1 MNVHVPTREKVRY
14 HAARWVW
21 VLVLALVA
29 HVSFPSSAA
38 DVAPLL
44 EPGARTD
51 KEIIAPFNFV
61 VSKSEDELQRESEE
75 LAASAKPIYEFR
87 QHAYDSATTTMA
99 AFFSA
104 VDAAADQ
111 GPQAV
116 IRAAGEFGVPV
127 NLQEAAYLTKGGKRR
142 ALQQALVRLFDR
154 TLAQGV
160 TGPGVLTVEQSRELI
175 VRRGSSESSVQRD
188 QVLTFAQ
195 YLNRAK
201 QLHPDAGSSVGDVLY
216 LKLVR
221 QFFRPTLIPKQLETE
236 RRRNELRGSVD
247 PSKYIVRAGDRIV
260 GPHEIVTNEAHER
273 LVALHQELLRRGAA
287 TTYSI
292 RGVLGPLLRDALI
305 IAIFWV
311 LLLFYRRETY
321 TDLKQVALIGG
332 LFAALL
338 GQAGLVARFY
348 PLHPEIIFMP
358 FLAMM
363 MTVLFNGRVSMIA
376 AMILSVVIGLQ
387 PVFHDLPATF
397 LCVVGGVTAALSVK
411 TLRSRSNFYAPVL
424 IIAAGYLSGALALGL
439 ASGWPIEEIG
449 LRGLWGALNGLV
461 SAGLTFFLLPV
472 AESVTHITTDL
483 TLLELS
489 DPSRPLLRRLSLE
502 APGTYAHS
510 VAMANLVEAAC
521 NRIGAN
527 GLLGRVGCYY
537 HDIGKVKNP
546 LYFVENQIP
555 GNNPHDR
562 LKPLQS
568 AQIIKAHVTDGLALA
583 READLP
589 DALAAFIPEHHGT
602 TEITYFLDKAKKIDG
617 AQARN
622 PEDFRYPGP
631 KPRSMET
638 AIAMIADSVE
648 AALRVLDDLTP
659 QKIEEA
665 IDHIVRTKVNAGQL
679 DEAPL
684 TLQQIEQVK
693 AAFLVVLSGMYHNR
707 IDYPES
713 SGGIGA
719 AWQPPPATARTSR

>member
-1 MNVHVPTREKVRY
+1 MQLPTQDTVRY
-14 HAARWVW
+14 HLVRWVW
-21 VLVLALVA
+21 VPALALVA
-29 HVSFPSSAA
+29 QIAFPSSSA

-44 EPGARTD
+44 EPGAQSD
-51 KEIIAPFNFV
+51 KEIVAPFNFV
-61 VSKSEDELQRESEE
+61 VNKSEDELQREAEE
-75 LAASAKPIYEFR
+75 LAATAKPIYEFR
-87 QHAYDSATTTMA
+87 QHAYDSTATTMA

-111 GPQAV
+111 GPQA
-116 IRAAGEFGVPV
+116 IIHAASDYGVP
-127 NLQEAAYLTKGGKRR
+127 LTPQEAAYLSKGGKRR
-142 ALQQALVRLFDR
+142 PLEQALDRLSDR

-160 TGPGVLTVEQSRELI
+160 TGPGVLQGEQSRELI
-175 VRRGSSESSVQRD
+175 VRRGSTESSVQRD

-221 QFFRPTLIPKQLETE
+221 QFFRPTLIPKPLETE

-260 GPHEIVTNEAHER
+260 GAHEVVTNEAHER
-273 LVALHQELLRRGAA
+273 LLTLHQELLRRGAA

-292 RGVLGPLLRDALI
+292 RGVIGPLLRDSLI
-305 IAIFWV
+305 IVIFWV
-311 LLLFYRRETY
+311 LLVFYRRETY
-321 TDLKQVALIGG
+321 RDLRQVVPIGT
-332 LFAALL
+332 LFAILL
-338 GQAGLVARFY
+338 TQAGMVARFY
-348 PLHPEIIFMP
+348 PAHPEIIFKP

-376 AMILSVVIGLQ
+376 AMILAVVIGQQ
-387 PVFHDLPATF
+387 PVFHDVPATF

-424 IIAAGYLSGALALGL
+424 IIVAGYLAGALALGL

-489 DPSRPLLRRLSLE
+489 DPSRPLLRRLSVE

-546 LYFVENQIP
+546 QYFVENQIP

-583 READLP
+583 ADADLP
-589 DALAAFIPEHHGT
+589 DAVAAFIPEHHGT

-617 AQARN
+617 NQTRN
-622 PEDFRYPGP
+622 IEDFTYPGP

-638 AIAMIADSVE
+638 AISMIADSVE
-648 AALRVLDDLTP
+648 AALRVLEDLTP

-665 IDHIVRTKVNAGQL
+665 IHHIVRTKVNAGQL
-679 DEAPL
+679 DQAPL

-693 AAFLVVLSGMYHNR
+693 QAFLVVLSGMYHNR

-713 SGGIGA
+713 SGGISA
-719 AWQPPPATARTSR
+719 AWQPPPETARSSR

>member
-1 MNVHVPTREKVRY
+1 MSALRGDTLRY

-21 VLVLALVA
+21 VPFMALVA
-29 HVSFPSSAA
+29 HVAFPSSAA

-44 EPGARTD
+44 EPGARAD

-61 VSKSEDELQRESEE
+61 VNKSEDELQRESEE

-87 QHAYDSATTTMA
+87 QSAYDSSATTLA
-99 AFFSA
+99 AFFTA
-104 VDAAADQ
+104 VDAVADR
-111 GPQAV
+111 GPPAIIQA
-116 IRAAGEFGVPV
+116 GGDFGVLITP
-127 NLQEAAYLTKGGKRR
+127 QEAAYLAKGGKRH
-142 ALQQALVRLFDR
+142 ALEQALERLFDR

-160 TGPGVLTVEQSRELI
+160 TGPGVLQVEQSRELI
-175 VRRGSSESSVQRD
+175 VRRGSTESSVQRD

-195 YLNRAK
+195 YLSRAK
-201 QLHPDAGSSVGDVLY
+201 QLHPDPGSSVADVLY

-221 QFFRPTLIPKQLETE
+221 QFFRATLIPKLLETE

-260 GPHEIVTNEAHER
+260 APHEVVTNEAHER

-287 TTYSI
+287 TTYSV
-292 RGVLGPLLRDALI
+292 RGVVGPLLRDILI
-305 IAIFWV
+305 LSIFWA

-321 TDLKQVALIGG
+321 GDPRQVALIGS
-332 LFAALL
+332 LFAVLL
-338 GQAGLVARFY
+338 VQAGIVARSY
-348 PLHPEIIFMP
+348 PMHPEVIFMP
-358 FLAMM
+358 FVAMM

-376 AMILSVVIGLQ
+376 ALILSVVIGLQ
-387 PVFHDLPATF
+387 PVFHDVPALF
-397 LCVVGGVTAALSVK
+397 LCIVGGVTAALTVR

-424 IIAAGYLSGALALGL
+424 IIAAGYLAGALALGL
-439 ASGWPIEEIG
+439 ASGWPIEEIA
-449 LRGLWGALNGLV
+449 LRGLLGAVNGLV

-537 HDIGKVKNP
+537 HDVGKVKNP
-546 LYFVENQIP
+546 MYFVENQIP

-583 READLP
+583 ADAQLP
-589 DALAAFIPEHHGT
+589 DSVAAFIPEHHGT
-602 TEITYFLDKAKKIDG
+602 TEITYFLDKAKKNDG
-617 AQARN
+617 GQPRK
-622 PEDFRYPGP
+622 PDDFMYPGP
-631 KPRSMET
+631 RPRSMET

-648 AALRVLDDLTP
+648 AALRVLEDLTP

-693 AAFLVVLSGMYHNR
+693 QAFLVVLSGMYHNR

-719 AWQPPPATARTSR
+719 TWQPAAAR

>member
-1 MNVHVPTREKVRY
+1 MKLPTQENVRY
-14 HAARWVW
+14 HLVRWVW
-21 VLVLALVA
+21 VPALALVA
-29 HVSFPSSAA
+29 YVAFPSGSA

-44 EPGARTD
+44 EPGAQSD
-51 KEIIAPFNFV
+51 KDVVAPFNFV
-61 VSKSEDELQRESEE
+61 VNKSEDELQREAEE
-75 LAASAKPIYEFR
+75 LAATAKPIYEFR
-87 QHAYDSATTTMA
+87 QRAYDSTATTMA

-104 VDAAADQ
+104 VDAAGDQ
-111 GPQAV
+111 GPQA
-116 IRAAGEFGVPV
+116 IIHAASDYNVP
-127 NLQEAAYLTKGGKRR
+127 LTPQEAAYLGKGGKRR
-142 ALQQALVRLFDR
+142 ALEQALQKLFDR

-160 TGPGVLTVEQSRELI
+160 TGPGVLQGEQSRELI
-175 VRRGSSESSVQRD
+175 VRRGSTESSVQRD

-221 QFFRPTLIPKQLETE
+221 QFFRPTLIPKPLETE

-260 GPHEIVTNEAHER
+260 GANEVVTNEAHER
-273 LVALHQELLRRGAA
+273 LVTLHQELLRRGAA

-292 RGVLGPLLRDALI
+292 RGVIGPLLRDSLI

-311 LLLFYRRETY
+311 LLVFYRRETY
-321 TDLKQVALIGG
+321 RDLGQVSLIGG
-332 LFAALL
+332 LFAILL
-338 GQAGLVARFY
+338 TQAGMVARSY
-348 PLHPEIIFMP
+348 SAHPEIIFMP

-376 AMILSVVIGLQ
+376 AMILAVVVGLQ
-387 PVFHDLPATF
+387 PVFHDEPATF

-424 IIAAGYLSGALALGL
+424 IIVAGYLAGALALGL

-489 DPSRPLLRRLSLE
+489 DPSRPLLRRLSVE

-546 LYFVENQIP
+546 QYFVENQIP

-568 AQIIKAHVTDGLALA
+568 AQIIKAHVSDGLALA
-583 READLP
+583 ADADLP
-589 DALAAFIPEHHGT
+589 DAVAAFIPEHHGT

-617 AQARN
+617 NQTRN
-622 PEDFRYPGP
+622 IEDFTYPGP
-631 KPRSMET
+631 RPRSMET
-638 AIAMIADSVE
+638 AISMIADSVE
-648 AALRVLDDLTP
+648 AALRVLEDLTP

-665 IDHIVRTKVNAGQL
+665 IHHIVRTKVNAGQL
-679 DEAPL
+679 DQAPL

-693 AAFLVVLSGMYHNR
+693 QAFLVVLSGMYHNR

-713 SGGIGA
+713 SGGISA
-719 AWQPPPATARTSR
+719 AWQPPPETARSSR

>member
-1 MNVHVPTREKVRY
+1 MKLPTREKIRY
-14 HAARWVW
+14 HATRWVW
-21 VLVLALVA
+21 VPFLALVA
-29 HVSFPSSAA
+29 HVSFPSGAA

-44 EPGARTD
+44 EPGARSD
-51 KEIIAPFNFV
+51 KEIVAPFNFV
-61 VSKSEDELQRESEE
+61 VNKSEDELQREAEE

-87 QHAYDSATTTMA
+87 QRAYDSTATTMA
-99 AFFSA
+99 AFFTA

-111 GPQAV
+111 GQQA
-116 IRAAGEFGVPV
+116 IISAAGEFGVPV
-127 NLQEAAYLTKGGKRR
+127 TPQEAAYLSKGGKRR
-142 ALQQALVRLFDR
+142 AVQQALQKLFDR

-160 TGPGVLTVEQSRELI
+160 TGPGVLQVEQSRELI
-175 VRRGSSESSVQRD
+175 VRRGSTESSVSRD
-188 QVLTFAQ
+188 QVLTFAH
-195 YLNRAK
+195 YLSRAK

-260 GPHEIVTNEAHER
+260 APHEVVTNEAHER

-292 RGVLGPLLRDALI
+292 RGVVGPLLRDTLLLS
-305 IAIFWV
+305 IFWV
-311 LLLFYRRETY
+311 LLVFYRRETY
-321 TDLKQVALIGG
+321 TDLRQVALIGA
-332 LFAALL
+332 LFAILL
-338 GQAGLVARFY
+338 LQAGIVARSY
-348 PLHPEIIFMP
+348 PEHPTIIFMP
-358 FLAMM
+358 FVAMM

-376 AMILSVVIGLQ
+376 AMILAVVIGLQ
-387 PVFHDLPATF
+387 PVFHDVPALF
-397 LCVVGGVTAALSVK
+397 LCLIGGVTAALSVRA
-411 TLRSRSNFYAPVL
+411 LRSRSNFYAPVL
-424 IIAAGYLSGALALGL
+424 IIAAGYLMGALALGL
-439 ASGWPIEEIG
+439 SGGWPIAEIG
-449 LRGLWGALNGLV
+449 LRGLLGALNGLV

-562 LKPLQS
+562 LKPVQS
-568 AQIIKAHVTDGLALA
+568 AQIIKAHVIDGLALA
-583 READLP
+583 AEAQLP
-589 DALAAFIPEHHGT
+589 DSVAAFIPEHHGT
-602 TEITYFLDKAKKIDG
+602 SEITYFLDKAKKIDG
-617 AQARN
+617 GQARN
-622 PEDFRYPGP
+622 PDDFVYPGP

-648 AALRVLDDLTP
+648 AALRVLEDLTP

-665 IDHIVRTKVNAGQL
+665 IDHIVKTKVNAGQL

-684 TLQQIEQVK
+684 TLRQIEQVK
-693 AAFLVVLSGMYHNR
+693 AAFLLVLSGMYHNR

-719 AWQPPPATARTSR
+719 AWQPATARR

>member
-1 MNVHVPTREKVRY
+1 MKLPTRETIRY
-14 HAARWVW
+14 HATRWVW
-21 VLVLALVA
+21 VPFLALVA
-29 HVSFPSSAA
+29 HVSFPSGAA

-44 EPGARTD
+44 EPGARSD
-51 KEIIAPFNFV
+51 KEIVAPFNFV
-61 VSKSEDELQRESEE
+61 VNKSEDELQREAEE

-87 QHAYDSATTTMA
+87 QRAYDSTATTMA
-99 AFFSA
+99 AFFTA

-111 GPQAV
+111 GQQA
-116 IRAAGEFGVPV
+116 IISAAGEFGVPV
-127 NLQEAAYLTKGGKRR
+127 TPQEAAYLSKGGKRR
-142 ALQQALVRLFDR
+142 ALQQALQKLFDR

-160 TGPGVLTVEQSRELI
+160 TGPGVLQVEQSRELI
-175 VRRGSSESSVQRD
+175 VRRGSTESSVSRD
-188 QVLTFAQ
+188 QVLTFAH
-195 YLNRAK
+195 YLSRAK

-260 GPHEIVTNEAHER
+260 APHEVVTNEAHER

-292 RGVLGPLLRDALI
+292 RGVVGPLLRDTLLLS
-305 IAIFWV
+305 IFWV
-311 LLLFYRRETY
+311 LLVFYRRETY
-321 TDLKQVALIGG
+321 TDLRQVALIGG
-332 LFAALL
+332 LFAILL
-338 GQAGLVARFY
+338 LQAGIVARSY
-348 PLHPEIIFMP
+348 PEHPTIIFMP
-358 FLAMM
+358 FVAMM

-376 AMILSVVIGLQ
+376 AMILAVVIGLQ
-387 PVFHDLPATF
+387 PVFHDVPALF
-397 LCVVGGVTAALSVK
+397 LCLIGGVTAALSVRA
-411 TLRSRSNFYAPVL
+411 LRSRSNFYAPVL
-424 IIAAGYLSGALALGL
+424 IIAAGYLMGALALGL
-439 ASGWPIEEIG
+439 SGGWPIAEIG
-449 LRGLWGALNGLV
+449 LRGLLGALNGLV

-562 LKPLQS
+562 LKPVQS
-568 AQIIKAHVTDGLALA
+568 AQIIKAHVIDGLALA
-583 READLP
+583 AEAQLP
-589 DALAAFIPEHHGT
+589 DSVAAFIPEHHGT
-602 TEITYFLDKAKKIDG
+602 SEITYFLDKAKKIDG
-617 AQARN
+617 GQARN
-622 PEDFRYPGP
+622 PDDFVYPGP

-648 AALRVLDDLTP
+648 AALRVLEDLTP

-665 IDHIVRTKVNAGQL
+665 IDHIVKTKVNAGQL

-693 AAFLVVLSGMYHNR
+693 AAFLLVLSGMYHNR

-719 AWQPPPATARTSR
+719 AWQPATARR

>member
-1 MNVHVPTREKVRY
+1 MKLPTREKIRY
-14 HAARWVW
+14 HATRWVW
-21 VLVLALVA
+21 VPFLALVA
-29 HVSFPSSAA
+29 HVSFPSGAA

-44 EPGARTD
+44 EPGARSD
-51 KEIIAPFNFV
+51 KEIVAPFNFV
-61 VSKSEDELQRESEE
+61 VNKSEDELQREAEE

-87 QHAYDSATTTMA
+87 QRAYDSTATTMA
-99 AFFSA
+99 AFFTA

-111 GPQAV
+111 GQQA
-116 IRAAGEFGVPV
+116 IISAAGEFGVPV
-127 NLQEAAYLTKGGKRR
+127 TPQEAAYLSKGGKRR
-142 ALQQALVRLFDR
+142 AVQQALQKLFDR

-160 TGPGVLTVEQSRELI
+160 TGPGILQVEQSRELI
-175 VRRGSSESSVQRD
+175 VRRGSTESSVSRD
-188 QVLTFAQ
+188 QVLTFAH
-195 YLNRAK
+195 YLSRAK

-260 GPHEIVTNEAHER
+260 APHEVVTNEAHER

-292 RGVLGPLLRDALI
+292 RGVVGPLLRDTLLLS
-305 IAIFWV
+305 IFWV
-311 LLLFYRRETY
+311 LLVFYRRETY
-321 TDLKQVALIGG
+321 TDLRQVALIGA
-332 LFAALL
+332 LFAILL
-338 GQAGLVARFY
+338 LQAGIVARSY
-348 PLHPEIIFMP
+348 PEHPTIIFMP
-358 FLAMM
+358 FVAMM

-376 AMILSVVIGLQ
+376 AMILAVVIGLQ
-387 PVFHDLPATF
+387 PVFHDVPALF
-397 LCVVGGVTAALSVK
+397 LCLIGGVTAALSVRA
-411 TLRSRSNFYAPVL
+411 LRSRSNFYAPVL
-424 IIAAGYLSGALALGL
+424 IIAAGYLMGALALGL
-439 ASGWPIEEIG
+439 SGGWPIAEIG
-449 LRGLWGALNGLV
+449 LRGLLGALNGLV

-472 AESVTHITTDL
+472 AEAVTHITTDL

-562 LKPLQS
+562 LKPVQS
-568 AQIIKAHVTDGLALA
+568 AQIIKAHVIDGLALA
-583 READLP
+583 AEAQLP
-589 DALAAFIPEHHGT
+589 DSVAAFIPEHHGT
-602 TEITYFLDKAKKIDG
+602 SEITYFLDKAKKIDG
-617 AQARN
+617 GQARN
-622 PEDFRYPGP
+622 PDDFVYPGP

-648 AALRVLDDLTP
+648 AALRVLEDLTP

-665 IDHIVRTKVNAGQL
+665 IDHIVKTKVNAGQL

-693 AAFLVVLSGMYHNR
+693 AAFLLVLSGMYHNR

-719 AWQPPPATARTSR
+719 AWQPATARR

>member
-1 MNVHVPTREKVRY
+1 MNVPTRDRVRY
-14 HAARWVW
+14 HAARWIW
-21 VLVLALVA
+21 VPFMALVA
-29 HVSFPSSAA
+29 HAAFPSSAA

-44 EPGARTD
+44 EPGARAD

-61 VSKSEDELQRESEE
+61 VNKSEDELQRESEE

-87 QHAYDSATTTMA
+87 QRVYDSSATSMA

-104 VDAAADQ
+104 ADAAAGQ
-111 GPQAV
+111 STQA
-116 IRAAGEFGVPV
+116 IIHAAADFGVALTP
-127 NLQEAAYLTKGGKRR
+127 QEGSYLAKSAKRR
-142 ALQQALVRLFDR
+142 ALQQALDKLFDR

-160 TGPGVLTVEQSRELI
+160 TGPGVLQVEQSRELI
-175 VRRGSSESSVQRD
+175 VRRGATESSVQRD
-188 QVLTFAQ
+188 QVLTWGQ

-201 QLHPDAGSSVGDVLY
+201 QLNPDPSSSVADVLY
-216 LKLVR
+216 LKLAR
-221 QFFRPTLIPKQLETE
+221 QFFRPTLTLNQAETE

-260 GPHEIVTNEAHER
+260 APNEVVTNDTHER
-273 LVALHQELLRRGAA
+273 LLALHQELLRRGAA

-292 RGVLGPLLRDALI
+292 RGVVGPLLHDMLI
-305 IAIFWV
+305 LSIFWV

-321 TDLKQVALIGG
+321 RDPRQVAL
-332 LFAALL
+332 LAALFSVL
-338 GQAGLVARFY
+338 LLQAGIVARSY
-348 PLHPEIIFMP
+348 PTHPEIVFMP
-358 FLAMM
+358 FVAMM
-363 MTVLFNGRVSMIA
+363 ATVLFNGRVSMIA
-376 AMILSVVIGLQ
+376 AMILAIVVGLQ
-387 PVFHDLPATF
+387 PVFHDVPALF
-397 LCVVGGVTAALSVK
+397 LCLIGGVTAALSVR

-424 IIAAGYLSGALALGL
+424 IIAGGYLVGALALGL
-439 ASGWPIEEIG
+439 SSGWPIEEIA
-449 LRGLWGALNGLV
+449 LRGLLGAVNGLV

-537 HDIGKVKNP
+537 HDVGKVKNP
-546 LYFVENQIP
+546 MYFVENQIP

-568 AQIIKAHVTDGLALA
+568 ALIIKAHVTDGLALA
-583 READLP
+583 AEAKLP
-589 DALAAFIPEHHGT
+589 DSVAAFIPEHHGT
-602 TEITYFLDKAKKIDG
+602 TEITYFLDKAKKTDG
-617 AQARN
+617 GQPRN
-622 PEDFRYPGP
+622 PADFTYPGP
-631 KPRSMET
+631 RPRSMET

-693 AAFLVVLSGMYHNR
+693 QAFLLVLSGMYHNR

-719 AWQPPPATARTSR
+719 TWQPATAR

>member
-1 MNVHVPTREKVRY
+1 MKLPRRDKVRY
-14 HAARWVW
+14 HAIRWAW
-21 VLVLALVA
+21 VPFLALVA
-29 HVSFPSSAA
+29 HVAFPSGAA

-44 EPGARTD
+44 EPGARSD
-51 KEIIAPFNFV
+51 KEIVAPFNFV
-61 VSKSEDELQRESEE
+61 VNKSEDELQREAEE

-87 QHAYDSATTTMA
+87 QHEYDSTATSMA

-104 VDAAADQ
+104 VDAASDQ
-111 GPQAV
+111 GPQAIV
-116 IRAAGEFGVPV
+116 NAAAQFGVPV
-127 NLQEAAYLTKGGKRR
+127 TPQEAAYLAKGGKRR
-142 ALQQALVRLFDR
+142 GLQQALDKLFDR

-160 TGPGVLTVEQSRELI
+160 TGPGVLQGEQSRDLI
-175 VRRGSSESSVQRD
+175 VRRGSTESSVQRD

-201 QLHPDAGSSVGDVLY
+201 QLHPDAGSSVGGVLY
-216 LKLVR
+216 LKMVR
-221 QFFRPTLIPKQLETE
+221 QFFRPTLVPNLPETM

-260 GPHEIVTNEAHER
+260 GAHEVVSNEAHER
-273 LVALHQELLRRGAA
+273 LVTLHQELLRRGAA

-292 RGVLGPLLRDALI
+292 RGIVGPLLRDILLI
-305 IAIFWV
+305 SIFWV
-311 LLLFYRRETY
+311 LLVFYRRETY
-321 TDLKQVALIGG
+321 SDLRQVALIGG
-332 LFAALL
+332 LFAVLL
-338 GQAGLVARFY
+338 TQGGIVARSY
-348 PLHPEIIFMP
+348 PEHPEIVFMP
-358 FLAMM
+358 FVAMM

-376 AMILSVVIGLQ
+376 AMILAAVVGLQ
-387 PVFHDLPATF
+387 PVFHDVPALF
-397 LCVVGGVTAALSVK
+397 LCLIGGVTAALSVRA
-411 TLRSRSNFYAPVL
+411 LRSRSNFYAPVL
-424 IIAAGYLSGALALGL
+424 IIAAGYLAGALSLGL
-439 ASGWPIEEIG
+439 SSGWPAEEIG
-449 LRGLWGALNGLV
+449 LRGLLGALNGLV
-461 SAGLTFFLLPV
+461 SAGLTFFFLPV
-472 AESVTHITTDL
+472 AEAITHITTDL

-583 READLP
+583 AEAQVP
-589 DALAAFIPEHHGT
+589 DSVSAFIPEHHGT
-602 TEITYFLDKAKKIDG
+602 TEITYFLDKAKKADG
-617 AQARN
+617 GQPLRHD
-622 PEDFRYPGP
+622 DFMYPGP

-648 AALRVLDDLTP
+648 AALRVL
-659 QKIEEA
+659 E
-665 IDHIVRTKVNAGQL
+665 
-679 DEAPL
+679 
-684 TLQQIEQVK
+684 
-693 AAFLVVLSGMYHNR
+693 
-707 IDYPES
+707 
-713 SGGIGA
+713 
-719 AWQPPPATARTSR
+719 

>member
-1 MNVHVPTREKVRY
+1 MKVPARDKVRY
-14 HAARWVW
+14 HAARWIW
-21 VLVLALVA
+21 VPFMALVGHA
-29 HVSFPSSAA
+29 AFPPSAA

-44 EPGARTD
+44 EPGARAG

-61 VSKSEDELQRESEE
+61 VNKSEDELQRETEE

-87 QHAYDSATTTMA
+87 QHGYDSTATTMA
-99 AFFSA
+99 AFFTA
-104 VDAAADQ
+104 VDAVADQ
-111 GPQAV
+111 GPQAI
-116 IRAAGEFGVPV
+116 IRAAEDFGVPITPP
-127 NLQEAAYLTKGGKRR
+127 EAAYLVKTGKRR
-142 ALQQALVRLFDR
+142 ALEQALGRLFDR

-160 TGPGVLTVEQSRELI
+160 TGPGVLQVEQSRELI
-175 VRRGSSESSVQRD
+175 IRRGSTESSVQRD

-201 QLHPDAGSSVGDVLY
+201 QLHPDPGSSVADVLY

-221 QFFRPTLIPKQLETE
+221 QFFRPTLVPRQLETE

-260 GPHEIVTNEAHER
+260 APHEIVSNEAHER

-292 RGVLGPLLRDALI
+292 RGVVGPLLRDSLI
-305 IAIFWV
+305 LSIFWV
-311 LLLFYRRETY
+311 LLVFYRRETY
-321 TDLKQVALIGG
+321 RDLRQVALIGA
-332 LFAALL
+332 LFSLL
-338 GQAGLVARFY
+338 VLQAGIVGRSY
-348 PLHPEIIFMP
+348 PTHPEIIFVP
-358 FLAMM
+358 FVAMM

-376 AMILSVVIGLQ
+376 AMILAVVIGLQ
-387 PVFHDLPATF
+387 PVFHDVPALF
-397 LCVVGGVTAALSVK
+397 LCVVGGVIAALSVR

-424 IIAAGYLSGALALGL
+424 LIAAGYLVGALALGL
-439 ASGWPIEEIG
+439 ASGWPIEEIA
-449 LRGLWGALNGLV
+449 LRSLLGAVNGLV

-537 HDIGKVKNP
+537 HDVGKVKNP
-546 LYFVENQIP
+546 MYFVENQIP

-583 READLP
+583 AEAQLP
-589 DALAAFIPEHHGT
+589 DSVAAFIPEHHGT
-602 TEITYFLDKAKKIDG
+602 TEITYFLDKAKKTDG
-617 AQARN
+617 GQPRN
-622 PEDFRYPGP
+622 PDDFMYPGP
-631 KPRSMET
+631 RPRSMET

-648 AALRVLDDLTP
+648 AALRVLEDLTP

-693 AAFLVVLSGMYHNR
+693 QAFLRVLSGMYHNR

-719 AWQPPPATARTSR
+719 TWQPATAR

>member
-1 MNVHVPTREKVRY
+1 MKLPSREQVRY
-14 HAARWVW
+14 HAIRWAW
-21 VLVLALVA
+21 VPFLALVA
-29 HVSFPSSAA
+29 HVAFPSGAA

-44 EPGARTD
+44 EPGARSE
-51 KEIIAPFNFV
+51 KEIVAPFNFV
-61 VSKSEDELQRESEE
+61 VNKSEDELQREAEE

-87 QHAYDSATTTMA
+87 QHAYDSTATTMT

-104 VDAAADQ
+104 VEAVADQ
-111 GPQAV
+111 GAPAIV
-116 IRAAGEFGVPV
+116 GAAAQFGVP
-127 NLQEAAYLTKGGKRR
+127 LTPQEAQYLTKGGKRR
-142 ALQQALVRLFDR
+142 ALEQALQKLFDR

-160 TGPGVLTVEQSRELI
+160 TGPGVLQVEQSRELI
-175 VRRGSSESSVQRD
+175 VRRGSTESSVSRD

-195 YLNRAK
+195 YLSRAK

-221 QFFRPTLIPKQLETE
+221 QFFRPTLVPNVGETL

-260 GPHEIVTNEAHER
+260 GAHEVVTNEAHER
-273 LVALHQELLRRGAA
+273 LVTLHQELLRRGAA

-292 RGVLGPLLRDALI
+292 RGIVGPLLRDSLLLS
-305 IAIFWV
+305 IFWV
-311 LLLFYRRETY
+311 LLVFYRRETY
-321 TDLKQVALIGG
+321 SELRQVALIGG
-332 LFAALL
+332 LFAILL
-338 GQAGLVARFY
+338 AQAGIVARSY
-348 PLHPEIIFMP
+348 PDHPTIIFMP
-358 FLAMM
+358 FVAMM

-376 AMILSVVIGLQ
+376 AMILAVVVGLQ
-387 PVFHDLPATF
+387 PVFHDVPAVF
-397 LCVVGGVTAALSVK
+397 LCLIGGVTAALSVRA
-411 TLRSRSNFYAPVL
+411 LRSRSNFYAPVL
-424 IIAAGYLSGALALGL
+424 IIAVGYLLGALALGL
-439 ASGWPIEEIG
+439 SSGWPVEEIG
-449 LRGLWGALNGLV
+449 LRGLLGALNGLV

-562 LKPLQS
+562 LKPVQS
-568 AQIIKAHVTDGLALA
+568 AQIIKAHVIDGLALA
-583 READLP
+583 AEAQLP
-589 DALAAFIPEHHGT
+589 DSVSAFIPEHHGT
-602 TEITYFLDKAKKIDG
+602 TEITYFLDKAKKTDG
-617 AQARN
+617 GQPRN
-622 PEDFRYPGP
+622 PEDFVYPGP

-665 IDHIVRTKVNAGQL
+665 IDHIVKTKVNAGQL

-719 AWQPPPATARTSR
+719 TWQPATARR

>member
-1 MNVHVPTREKVRY
+1 MNIPARDRVRY
-14 HAARWVW
+14 HAARWIW
-21 VLVLALVA
+21 VPFMALVVHA
-29 HVSFPSSAA
+29 AFPSSAA

-44 EPGARTD
+44 EPGARAD

-61 VSKSEDELQRESEE
+61 VNKSEDELQRESEE

-87 QHAYDSATTTMA
+87 QRVYDSSATTMA

-104 VDAAADQ
+104 VDAAADHNT
-111 GPQAV
+111 QA
-116 IRAAGEFGVPV
+116 IIHAAADFGVP
-127 NLQEAAYLTKGGKRR
+127 LTPQEASYLAKNGKRR
-142 ALQQALVRLFDR
+142 PLQQALEKLFDR

-160 TGPGVLTVEQSRELI
+160 TGPGVLQVEQSRELI
-175 VRRGSSESSVQRD
+175 VRRGSTESSVQRD
-188 QVLTFAQ
+188 QVLTWGQ

-201 QLHPDAGSSVGDVLY
+201 QLNPDPSSSVADVLY
-216 LKLVR
+216 LKLAR
-221 QFFRPTLIPKQLETE
+221 QFFRPTLTLNQAETE

-260 GPHEIVTNEAHER
+260 APNEVVTNDTHER
-273 LVALHQELLRRGAA
+273 LLALHQELLRRGAA

-292 RGVLGPLLRDALI
+292 RGVVGPLLRDILI
-305 IAIFWV
+305 LSIFWV

-321 TDLKQVALIGG
+321 RDLRQVALIAG
-332 LFAALL
+332 LFSVLL
-338 GQAGLVARFY
+338 LQAGIVARWY
-348 PLHPEIIFMP
+348 PTHPEIVFMP
-358 FLAMM
+358 FVAMM

-376 AMILSVVIGLQ
+376 AMILAVVVGLQ
-387 PVFHDLPATF
+387 PVFHDVPALF
-397 LCVVGGVTAALSVK
+397 LCLIGGETAALSVR

-424 IIAAGYLSGALALGL
+424 IVAGGYLAGSLALGL
-439 ASGWPIEEIG
+439 ASGWPIEEIA
-449 LRGLWGALNGLV
+449 LRGLLGAVNGLV

-537 HDIGKVKNP
+537 HDVGKVKNP
-546 LYFVENQIP
+546 MYFVENQIR

-568 AQIIKAHVTDGLALA
+568 ALIIKAHVTDGLALA
-583 READLP
+583 AEAQLP
-589 DALAAFIPEHHGT
+589 DSVAAFIPEHHGT
-602 TEITYFLDKAKKIDG
+602 TEITYFLDKAKKTDG
-617 AQARN
+617 GQPRN
-622 PEDFRYPGP
+622 PEDFMYPGP
-631 KPRSMET
+631 RPRSMET

-648 AALRVLDDLTP
+648 AALRVLEDLTP

-693 AAFLVVLSGMYHNR
+693 QAFLRVLSGMYHNR

-719 AWQPPPATARTSR
+719 TWQPATAR

>member
-1 MNVHVPTREKVRY
+1 MKLPTREKIRY
-14 HAARWVW
+14 HATRWVW
-21 VLVLALVA
+21 VPFLALVA
-29 HVSFPSSAA
+29 HVSFPSGAA

-44 EPGARTD
+44 EPGARSD
-51 KEIIAPFNFV
+51 KEIVAPFNFV
-61 VSKSEDELQRESEE
+61 VNKSEDELQREAEE

-87 QHAYDSATTTMA
+87 QRAYDSTATMMA
-99 AFFSA
+99 AFFTA

-111 GPQAV
+111 GQQA
-116 IRAAGEFGVPV
+116 IISAAGEFGVPV
-127 NLQEAAYLTKGGKRR
+127 TPQEAAYLSKGGKRR
-142 ALQQALVRLFDR
+142 ALQQALQKLFDR

-160 TGPGVLTVEQSRELI
+160 TGPGVLQVEQSHELI
-175 VRRGSSESSVQRD
+175 VRRGSTESSVSRD
-188 QVLTFAQ
+188 QVLTFAH
-195 YLNRAK
+195 YLSRAK

-260 GPHEIVTNEAHER
+260 APHEVVTNEAHER

-292 RGVLGPLLRDALI
+292 RGVVGPLLRDTLLLS
-305 IAIFWV
+305 IFWV
-311 LLLFYRRETY
+311 LLVFYRRETY
-321 TDLKQVALIGG
+321 TDLRQVALIGG
-332 LFAALL
+332 LFAILL
-338 GQAGLVARFY
+338 LQAGIVARSY
-348 PLHPEIIFMP
+348 PEHPTIIFMP
-358 FLAMM
+358 FVAMM

-376 AMILSVVIGLQ
+376 AMILAVVIGLQ
-387 PVFHDLPATF
+387 PVFHDVPALF
-397 LCVVGGVTAALSVK
+397 LCLIGGVTAALSVRA
-411 TLRSRSNFYAPVL
+411 LRSRSNFYAPVL
-424 IIAAGYLSGALALGL
+424 IIAAGYLTGALALGL
-439 ASGWPIEEIG
+439 SGGWPIAEIG
-449 LRGLWGALNGLV
+449 LRGLLGALNGLV

-562 LKPLQS
+562 LKPVQS
-568 AQIIKAHVTDGLALA
+568 AQIIKAHVIDGLALA
-583 READLP
+583 AEAQLP
-589 DALAAFIPEHHGT
+589 DSVAAFIPEHHGT
-602 TEITYFLDKAKKIDG
+602 SEITYFLDKAKKIDG
-617 AQARN
+617 GQARN
-622 PEDFRYPGP
+622 PDDFVYPGP

-648 AALRVLDDLTP
+648 AALRVLEDLTP

-665 IDHIVRTKVNAGQL
+665 IDHIVKTKVNAGQL

-684 TLQQIEQVK
+684 TLRQIEQVK
-693 AAFLVVLSGMYHNR
+693 AAFLLVLSGMYHNR

-719 AWQPPPATARTSR
+719 AWQPATARR

>member
-1 MNVHVPTREKVRY
+1 MKLPTREKIRY
-14 HAARWVW
+14 HATRWVW
-21 VLVLALVA
+21 VPFLALVA
-29 HVSFPSSAA
+29 HVSFPSGGA

-44 EPGARTD
+44 EPGARAD
-51 KEIIAPFNFV
+51 KEIVAPFNFV
-61 VSKSEDELQRESEE
+61 VNKSEDEVQREAEE
-75 LAASAKPIYEFR
+75 LAATAKPIYEFR
-87 QHAYDSATTTMA
+87 QRAYDSSATTMA

-104 VDAAADQ
+104 IDAVSDR
-111 GPQAV
+111 GPQA
-116 IRAAGEFGVPV
+116 IIHAGADYGIP
-127 NLQEAAYLTKGGKRR
+127 LTPQEAGYLSKGGKRR
-142 ALQQALVRLFDR
+142 AFEQALERLFDR
-154 TLAQGV
+154 TLAEGV
-160 TGPGVLTVEQSRELI
+160 AGPGVLQGEQSRELI
-175 VRRGSSESSVQRD
+175 VRRGSTESSVLRD
-188 QVLTFAQ
+188 QALTFNQ

-201 QLHPDAGSSVGDVLY
+201 TLHPDPGSSVGDVLY

-221 QFFRPTLIPKQLETE
+221 QFFRPTLIPKPLETE

-260 GPHEIVTNEAHER
+260 GAHEVVTNEAHER
-273 LVALHQELLRRGAA
+273 LVTLHQELLRRGAA

-292 RGVLGPLLRDALI
+292 RGVIGPLLRDSLI

-311 LLLFYRRETY
+311 LLVFYRRETY
-321 TDLKQVALIGG
+321 RDLRQVSLMGG
-332 LFAALL
+332 LFAVLL
-338 GQAGLVARFY
+338 TQAGLVARFY
-348 PLHPEIIFMP
+348 PTHPEVIFMP

-376 AMILSVVIGLQ
+376 AMILSVVIGQQ
-387 PVFHDLPATF
+387 PVLHDVPATF

-424 IIAAGYLSGALALGL
+424 IIAAGYLAGALALGL
-439 ASGWPIEEIG
+439 SSGWPVGEIA
-449 LRGLWGALNGLV
+449 LRGLGGALNGLV

-472 AESVTHITTDL
+472 AEAITHITTDL

-546 LYFVENQIP
+546 QYFVENQIP

-583 READLP
+583 AEAHLP
-589 DALAAFIPEHHGT
+589 DAVAAFIPEHHGT
-602 TEITYFLDKAKKIDG
+602 TEITYFLDKAKKVDG
-617 AQARN
+617 GQIRD
-622 PEDFRYPGP
+622 PQDFVYPGP

-638 AIAMIADSVE
+638 AISMIADSVE
-648 AALRVLDDLTP
+648 AALRVLEDLTP
-659 QKIEEA
+659 QKISEA
-665 IDHIVRTKVNAGQL
+665 IAHIVRTKVNAGQF

-693 AAFLVVLSGMYHNR
+693 AAFMVVLSGMYHNR

-713 SGGIGA
+713 SGGISA
-719 AWQPPPATARTSR
+719 AWHSAAAR

>member
-1 MNVHVPTREKVRY
+1 MKLPTREKIRY
-14 HAARWVW
+14 HATRWVW
-21 VLVLALVA
+21 VPFLALVA
-29 HVSFPSSAA
+29 HVSFPSGAA

-44 EPGARTD
+44 EPGARSD
-51 KEIIAPFNFV
+51 KEIVAPFNFV
-61 VSKSEDELQRESEE
+61 VNKSEDELQREAEE

-87 QHAYDSATTTMA
+87 QRAYDSTATTMA
-99 AFFSA
+99 AFFTA

-111 GPQAV
+111 GQQA
-116 IRAAGEFGVPV
+116 IISAAGEFGVPV
-127 NLQEAAYLTKGGKRR
+127 TPQEAAYLSKGGKRR
-142 ALQQALVRLFDR
+142 AVQQALQKLFDR

-160 TGPGVLTVEQSRELI
+160 TGPGVLQVEQSRELI
-175 VRRGSSESSVQRD
+175 VRRGSTESSVSRD
-188 QVLTFAQ
+188 QVLTFAH
-195 YLNRAK
+195 YLSRAK

-260 GPHEIVTNEAHER
+260 APHEVVTNEAHER

-292 RGVLGPLLRDALI
+292 RGVVGPLLRDTLLLS
-305 IAIFWV
+305 IFWV
-311 LLLFYRRETY
+311 LLVFYRRETY
-321 TDLKQVALIGG
+321 TDLRQVALIGG
-332 LFAALL
+332 LFAILL
-338 GQAGLVARFY
+338 LQAGIVARSY
-348 PLHPEIIFMP
+348 PEHPTIIFMP
-358 FLAMM
+358 FVAMM

-376 AMILSVVIGLQ
+376 AMILAVVIGLQ
-387 PVFHDLPATF
+387 PVFHDVPALF
-397 LCVVGGVTAALSVK
+397 LCLIGGVTAALSVRA
-411 TLRSRSNFYAPVL
+411 LRSRSNFYAPVL
-424 IIAAGYLSGALALGL
+424 IIAAGYLMGALALGL
-439 ASGWPIEEIG
+439 SGGWPIAQIG
-449 LRGLWGALNGLV
+449 LRGLLGALNGLV

-562 LKPLQS
+562 LKPVQS
-568 AQIIKAHVTDGLALA
+568 AQIIKAHVIDGLALA
-583 READLP
+583 AEAQLP
-589 DALAAFIPEHHGT
+589 DSVAAFIPEHHGT
-602 TEITYFLDKAKKIDG
+602 SEITYFLDKAKKIDG
-617 AQARN
+617 GQARN
-622 PEDFRYPGP
+622 PDDFVYPGP

-648 AALRVLDDLTP
+648 AALRVLEDLTP

-665 IDHIVRTKVNAGQL
+665 IDHIVKTKVNAGQL

-693 AAFLVVLSGMYHNR
+693 AAFLLVLSGMYHNR

-719 AWQPPPATARTSR
+719 AWQPATARR

>member
-1 MNVHVPTREKVRY
+1 MKLPTQENVRY
-14 HAARWVW
+14 HLVRWVW
-21 VLVLALVA
+21 VPALALVA
-29 HVSFPSSAA
+29 YVAFPSGSA

-44 EPGARTD
+44 EPGAQSD
-51 KEIIAPFNFV
+51 KDVVAPFNFV
-61 VSKSEDELQRESEE
+61 VNKSEDELQREAEE
-75 LAASAKPIYEFR
+75 LAATAKPIYEFR
-87 QHAYDSATTTMA
+87 QRAYDSTATTMA

-104 VDAAADQ
+104 VDAAGDQ
-111 GPQAV
+111 GPQA
-116 IRAAGEFGVPV
+116 IIHAASDYNVP
-127 NLQEAAYLTKGGKRR
+127 LTPQEAAYLGKGGKRR
-142 ALQQALVRLFDR
+142 ALEQALQKLFDR

-160 TGPGVLTVEQSRELI
+160 TGPGVLQGEQSRELI
-175 VRRGSSESSVQRD
+175 VRRGSTESSVQRD

-221 QFFRPTLIPKQLETE
+221 QFFRPTLIPKPLETE

-260 GPHEIVTNEAHER
+260 GANEVVTNEAHER
-273 LVALHQELLRRGAA
+273 LVTLHQELLRRGAA

-292 RGVLGPLLRDALI
+292 RGVIGPLLRDSLI

-311 LLLFYRRETY
+311 LLVFYRRETY
-321 TDLKQVALIGG
+321 RDLGQVSLIGG
-332 LFAALL
+332 LFAILL
-338 GQAGLVARFY
+338 TQAGMVARSY
-348 PLHPEIIFMP
+348 SAHPEIIFMP

-376 AMILSVVIGLQ
+376 AMILAVVIGQQ
-387 PVFHDLPATF
+387 PVFHDVPATF

-424 IIAAGYLSGALALGL
+424 IIVAGYLAGALALGL

-489 DPSRPLLRRLSLE
+489 DPSRPLLRRLSVE

-546 LYFVENQIP
+546 QYFVENQIP

-583 READLP
+583 AEAKLP
-589 DALAAFIPEHHGT
+589 DSVAAFIPEHHGT

-617 AQARN
+617 NQGSARN
-622 PEDFRYPGP
+622 IEDFTYPGP

-638 AIAMIADSVE
+638 AISMIADSVE
-648 AALRVLDDLTP
+648 AALRVLEDLTP

-693 AAFLVVLSGMYHNR
+693 QAFLVVLSGMYHNR

-713 SGGIGA
+713 SGGISA
-719 AWQPPPATARTSR
+719 AWQPPPETARSSR

>member
-1 MNVHVPTREKVRY
+1 MKLPTREKIRY
-14 HAARWVW
+14 HATRWVW
-21 VLVLALVA
+21 VPFLALVA
-29 HVSFPSSAA
+29 HASFPSGAA

-44 EPGARTD
+44 EPGARSD
-51 KEIIAPFNFV
+51 NEIVAPFNFV
-61 VSKSEDELQRESEE
+61 VNKSEDELQREAEE

-87 QHAYDSATTTMA
+87 QRAYDSTATTMA

-111 GPQAV
+111 GQQAI
-116 IRAAGEFGVPV
+116 IRAAREFGVP
-127 NLQEAAYLTKGGKRR
+127 LTAQEAAYLSKGGKRR
-142 ALQQALVRLFDR
+142 ALQQALQKLFDR

-160 TGPGVLTVEQSRELI
+160 TAPGVLQVEQSRELI
-175 VRRGSSESSVQRD
+175 VRRGSTESSVSRD
-188 QVLTFAQ
+188 QVLTFAH
-195 YLNRAK
+195 YLSRAK

-260 GPHEIVTNEAHER
+260 APHEVVTNEAHER

-287 TTYSI
+287 TTYSM
-292 RGVLGPLLRDALI
+292 RGVLGPLLRDTLLLS
-305 IAIFWV
+305 IFWV
-311 LLLFYRRETY
+311 LMVFYRRETY
-321 TDLKQVALIGG
+321 TDLRQVALIGG
-332 LFAALL
+332 LFAVLL
-338 GQAGLVARFY
+338 LQAGIVARSY
-348 PLHPEIIFMP
+348 TEHPEIIFMP
-358 FLAMM
+358 FVAMM

-376 AMILSVVIGLQ
+376 AMILAVVIGLQ
-387 PVFHDLPATF
+387 PVFHDVPALF
-397 LCVVGGVTAALSVK
+397 LCLVGGVTAALSVRA
-411 TLRSRSNFYAPVL
+411 LRSRSNFYAPVL
-424 IIAAGYLSGALALGL
+424 IIAAGYLIGALALGL
-439 ASGWPIEEIG
+439 SGGWPIAEIG
-449 LRGLWGALNGLV
+449 LRGLLGALNGLV

-472 AESVTHITTDL
+472 AEAVTHITTDL

-562 LKPLQS
+562 LKPVQS
-568 AQIIKAHVTDGLALA
+568 AQIIKAHVIDGLALA
-583 READLP
+583 AEAQLP
-589 DALAAFIPEHHGT
+589 DSVAAFIPEHHGT
-602 TEITYFLDKAKKIDG
+602 SEITYFLDKAKKIDG
-617 AQARN
+617 GQARN
-622 PEDFRYPGP
+622 PEDFTYPGP
-631 KPRSMET
+631 KPRSMEP

-648 AALRVLDDLTP
+648 AALRVLEDLTP

-665 IDHIVRTKVNAGQL
+665 IDHIVKTKVNAGQL

-693 AAFLVVLSGMYHNR
+693 AAFLLVLSGMYHNR

-719 AWQPPPATARTSR
+719 AWQPATARR

>member
-1 MNVHVPTREKVRY
+1 M
-14 HAARWVW
+14 
-21 VLVLALVA
+21 
-29 HVSFPSSAA
+29 
-38 DVAPLL
+38 
-44 EPGARTD
+44 
-51 KEIIAPFNFV
+51 
-61 VSKSEDELQRESEE
+61 
-75 LAASAKPIYEFR
+75 
-87 QHAYDSATTTMA
+87 
-99 AFFSA
+99 
-104 VDAAADQ
+104 
-111 GPQAV
+111 
-116 IRAAGEFGVPV
+116 
-127 NLQEAAYLTKGGKRR
+127 LTWG
-142 ALQQALVRLFDR
+142 
-154 TLAQGV
+154 
-160 TGPGVLTVEQSRELI
+160 
-175 VRRGSSESSVQRD
+175 
-188 QVLTFAQ
+188 Q

-201 QLHPDAGSSVGDVLY
+201 QLNPDPSSSVADVLY
-216 LKLVR
+216 LKLAR
-221 QFFRPTLIPKQLETE
+221 QFFRPTLTLNQAETE

-260 GPHEIVTNEAHER
+260 APNEVVTNDTHER
-273 LVALHQELLRRGAA
+273 LLALHQELLRRGAA

-292 RGVLGPLLRDALI
+292 RGVVGPLLRDMLI
-305 IAIFWV
+305 LSIFWA

-321 TDLKQVALIGG
+321 RDPRQVALI
-332 LFAALL
+332 AALFSVL
-338 GQAGLVARFY
+338 LLQAGIVARSY
-348 PLHPEIIFMP
+348 PTHPEIVFMP
-358 FLAMM
+358 FVAMM
-363 MTVLFNGRVSMIA
+363 ATVLFNGRVSMIA
-376 AMILSVVIGLQ
+376 AMILAVVVGLQ
-387 PVFHDLPATF
+387 PVFHDVPALF
-397 LCVVGGVTAALSVK
+397 LCLIGGVTAALSVR

-424 IIAAGYLSGALALGL
+424 IIAGGYFLGALALGL
-439 ASGWPIEEIG
+439 ASGWPIEEIA
-449 LRGLWGALNGLV
+449 LRGLLGAVNGLV

-537 HDIGKVKNP
+537 HDVGKVKNP
-546 LYFVENQIP
+546 MYFVENQIP

-568 AQIIKAHVTDGLALA
+568 ALIIKAHVTDGLALA
-583 READLP
+583 AEAQLP
-589 DALAAFIPEHHGT
+589 DSVAAFIPEHHGT
-602 TEITYFLDKAKKIDG
+602 TEITYFLDKAKKTDG
-617 AQARN
+617 GQPRN
-622 PEDFRYPGP
+622 LEDFTYPGP
-631 KPRSMET
+631 RPRSMET

-693 AAFLVVLSGMYHNR
+693 QAFLVVLSGMYHNR

-719 AWQPPPATARTSR
+719 TWQPATAR

>member
-1 MNVHVPTREKVRY
+1 MQLPTQDTVRY
-14 HAARWVW
+14 HLVRWVW
-21 VLVLALVA
+21 VPALALVA
-29 HVSFPSSAA
+29 QIAFPSSSA

-44 EPGARTD
+44 EPGAQSD
-51 KEIIAPFNFV
+51 KEIVAPFNFV
-61 VSKSEDELQRESEE
+61 VNKSEDELQREAEE
-75 LAASAKPIYEFR
+75 LAATAKPIYEFR
-87 QHAYDSATTTMA
+87 QHAYDSTATTMA

-111 GPQAV
+111 GPQA
-116 IRAAGEFGVPV
+116 IIHAASDYGVP
-127 NLQEAAYLTKGGKRR
+127 LTPQEAAYLSKGGKRR
-142 ALQQALVRLFDR
+142 PLEQALDRLSDR

-160 TGPGVLTVEQSRELI
+160 TGPGVLQGEQSRELI
-175 VRRGSSESSVQRD
+175 VRRGSTESSVQRD

-221 QFFRPTLIPKQLETE
+221 QFFRPTLIPKPLETE

-260 GPHEIVTNEAHER
+260 GAHEVVTNEAHER
-273 LVALHQELLRRGAA
+273 LLTLHQELLRRGAA

-292 RGVLGPLLRDALI
+292 RGVIGPLLRDSLI
-305 IAIFWV
+305 IVIFWV
-311 LLLFYRRETY
+311 LLVFYRRETY
-321 TDLKQVALIGG
+321 RDLRQVALIGG
-332 LFAALL
+332 LFAVLL
-338 GQAGLVARFY
+338 TQAGLVARFY
-348 PLHPEIIFMP
+348 PAHPEVVFMP

-376 AMILSVVIGLQ
+376 AMILAVVIGQQ
-387 PVFHDLPATF
+387 PVFHDVPATF

-424 IIAAGYLSGALALGL
+424 IIVAGYLAGALALGL

-489 DPSRPLLRRLSLE
+489 DPSRPLLRRLSVE

-546 LYFVENQIP
+546 QYFVENQIP

-583 READLP
+583 ADADLP
-589 DALAAFIPEHHGT
+589 DAVAAFIPEHHGT

-617 AQARN
+617 NQTRN
-622 PEDFRYPGP
+622 IEDFTYPGP

-638 AIAMIADSVE
+638 AISMIADSVE
-648 AALRVLDDLTP
+648 AALRVLEDLTP

-665 IDHIVRTKVNAGQL
+665 IHHIVRTKVNAGQL
-679 DEAPL
+679 DQAPL

-693 AAFLVVLSGMYHNR
+693 QAFLVVLSGMYHNR

-713 SGGIGA
+713 SGGISA
-719 AWQPPPATARTSR
+719 AWQPPPETARSSR

>member
-1 MNVHVPTREKVRY
+1 LNP
-14 HAARWVW
+14 
-21 VLVLALVA
+21 
-29 HVSFPSSAA
+29 
-38 DVAPLL
+38 
-44 EPGARTD
+44 EP
-51 KEIIAPFNFV
+51 N
-61 VSKSEDELQRESEE
+61 
-75 LAASAKPIYEFR
+75 
-87 QHAYDSATTTMA
+87 
-99 AFFSA
+99 
-104 VDAAADQ
+104 
-111 GPQAV
+111 
-116 IRAAGEFGVPV
+116 
-127 NLQEAAYLTKGGKRR
+127 
-142 ALQQALVRLFDR
+142 
-154 TLAQGV
+154 
-160 TGPGVLTVEQSRELI
+160 
-175 VRRGSSESSVQRD
+175 SSV
-188 QVLTFAQ
+188 A
-195 YLNRAK
+195 
-201 QLHPDAGSSVGDVLY
+201 DVLY
-216 LKLVR
+216 LKLAR
-221 QFFRPTLIPKQLETE
+221 QFFRPTLTLNQAETE

-260 GPHEIVTNEAHER
+260 APNEVVTNDTHER
-273 LVALHQELLRRGAA
+273 LLALHQELLRRGAA

-292 RGVLGPLLRDALI
+292 RGVVGPLLRDMLI
-305 IAIFWV
+305 LSIFWV

-321 TDLKQVALIGG
+321 SDLRQVALIAG
-332 LFAALL
+332 LFSVLL
-338 GQAGLVARFY
+338 LQAGIVARSY
-348 PLHPEIIFMP
+348 PTHPEIVFMP
-358 FLAMM
+358 FVAMM
-363 MTVLFNGRVSMIA
+363 MTVLFNGRVSLIA
-376 AMILSVVIGLQ
+376 ALVLAVVIGLQ
-387 PVFHDLPATF
+387 PVFHDVPATF

-424 IIAAGYLSGALALGL
+424 IIAGGYLTGALALGL
-439 ASGWPIEEIG
+439 ASGWPIEEIA
-449 LRGLWGALNGLV
+449 LRGLLGAVNGLI

-546 LYFVENQIP
+546 MYFVENQIP

-583 READLP
+583 AAAQVP
-589 DALAAFIPEHHGT
+589 DSVAAFIPEHHGT
-602 TEITYFLDKAKKIDG
+602 TEITYFLDKAKKSDG
-617 AQARN
+617 GQVRN
-622 PEDFRYPGP
+622 PEAFVYPGP

-648 AALRVLDDLTP
+648 AALRVLEDLTP

-693 AAFLVVLSGMYHNR
+693 QAFLLVLSGMYHNR

-713 SGGIGA
+713 SGGISATWHPA
-719 AWQPPPATARTSR
+719 AAR

>member
-1 MNVHVPTREKVRY
+1 MNVPTREQVRY
-14 HAARWVW
+14 HAARWIW
-21 VLVLALVA
+21 VPALALITHVA
-29 HVSFPSSAA
+29 FPSSSA

-44 EPGARTD
+44 EPGARATE
-51 KEIIAPFNFV
+51 EIIAPFNFV
-61 VSKSEDELQRESEE
+61 VNKSEDELQREAEE

-87 QHAYDSATTTMA
+87 QRTYDSVATTMA
-99 AFFSA
+99 AFFAA

-111 GPQAV
+111 GPQA
-116 IRAAGEFGVPV
+116 IIQAAGEFGVPV
-127 NLQEAAYLTKGGKRR
+127 TLQEAAYLAKSGKRR
-142 ALQQALVRLFDR
+142 ALQQALDRLFDR

-160 TGPGVLTVEQSRELI
+160 TGPGVLQVEQSLELI
-175 VRRGSSESSVQRD
+175 VRRGSTESSVQRD
-188 QVLTFAQ
+188 RVLTFAQ
-195 YLNRAK
+195 YLSRAK

-260 GPHEIVTNEAHER
+260 GAHEVVTNEAHER

-292 RGVLGPLLRDALI
+292 RGVLGPLLRDSLI

-321 TDLKQVALIGG
+321 RDINQVALIGG
-332 LFAALL
+332 LFALLL

-348 PLHPEIIFMP
+348 PAHPEVTFMP

-376 AMILSVVIGLQ
+376 AMILAVVVGQQ
-387 PVFHDLPATF
+387 PVFHDVPGTF

-424 IIAAGYLSGALALGL
+424 IIAAGYLTGALALGL
-439 ASGWPIEEIG
+439 ASGWRVEDIG
-449 LRGLWGALNGLV
+449 LRGLWGALNALV

-546 LYFVENQIP
+546 MYFVENQIP

-583 READLP
+583 AAAHLP
-589 DALAAFIPEHHGT
+589 DAVAAFIPEHHGT
-602 TEITYFLDKAKKIDG
+602 TEITYFLDKAKKSDG
-617 AQARN
+617 GQARN
-622 PEDFRYPGP
+622 PEDFTYPGP
-631 KPRSMET
+631 RPRSMET
-638 AIAMIADSVE
+638 GISMIADSVE
-648 AALRVLDDLTP
+648 AALRVLEDLTP

-693 AAFLVVLSGMYHNR
+693 SAFLVVLSGMYHNR

-719 AWQPPPATARTSR
+719 AWQPATAR

>member
-1 MNVHVPTREKVRY
+1 MKLPTREKIRY
-14 HAARWVW
+14 HATRWVW
-21 VLVLALVA
+21 VPFLALVA
-29 HVSFPSSAA
+29 HVSFPSGAA

-44 EPGARTD
+44 EPGARSD
-51 KEIIAPFNFV
+51 KEIVAPFNFV
-61 VSKSEDELQRESEE
+61 VNKSEDELQREAEE

-87 QHAYDSATTTMA
+87 QRAYDSTATTMA

-111 GPQAV
+111 GQQA
-116 IRAAGEFGVPV
+116 IIGAAGEFGVPV
-127 NLQEAAYLTKGGKRR
+127 TPQEAAYLSKGGKRR
-142 ALQQALVRLFDR
+142 ALQQALQKLFDR

-160 TGPGVLTVEQSRELI
+160 TGPGVLQVEQSRELI
-175 VRRGSSESSVQRD
+175 VRRGSTESSVSRD
-188 QVLTFAQ
+188 QVLTFAH
-195 YLNRAK
+195 YLSRAK

-260 GPHEIVTNEAHER
+260 APHEVVTNEAHER

-292 RGVLGPLLRDALI
+292 RGVVGPLLRDTLLLS
-305 IAIFWV
+305 IFWV
-311 LLLFYRRETY
+311 LLVFYRRETY
-321 TDLKQVALIGG
+321 TDLRQVALIGG
-332 LFAALL
+332 LFAILL
-338 GQAGLVARFY
+338 LQAGIVARSY
-348 PLHPEIIFMP
+348 PEHPTIIFMP
-358 FLAMM
+358 FVAMM

-376 AMILSVVIGLQ
+376 AMILAAVIGLQ
-387 PVFHDLPATF
+387 PVFHDVPALF
-397 LCVVGGVTAALSVK
+397 LCLIGGVTA
-411 TLRSRSNFYAPVL
+411 
-424 IIAAGYLSGALALGL
+424 
-439 ASGWPIEEIG
+439 
-449 LRGLWGALNGLV
+449 
-461 SAGLTFFLLPV
+461 
-472 AESVTHITTDL
+472 
-483 TLLELS
+483 
-489 DPSRPLLRRLSLE
+489 
-502 APGTYAHS
+502 
-510 VAMANLVEAAC
+510 ANLVEAAC

-562 LKPLQS
+562 LKPVQS
-568 AQIIKAHVTDGLALA
+568 AQIIKAHVIDGLALA
-583 READLP
+583 AEAQLP
-589 DALAAFIPEHHGT
+589 DSVAAFIPEHHGT
-602 TEITYFLDKAKKIDG
+602 SEITYFLDKAKKIDG
-617 AQARN
+617 GQARN
-622 PEDFRYPGP
+622 PDDFVYPGP

-648 AALRVLDDLTP
+648 AALRVLEDLTP

-665 IDHIVRTKVNAGQL
+665 IDHIVKTKVNAGQL

-693 AAFLVVLSGMYHNR
+693 AAFLLVQIGMYHNR

-719 AWQPPPATARTSR
+719 ALQAANARR